1 MIAQFEQRDARLRF
15 RDVLGFGLRKLSTRL
30 PFFVG
35 IVVVLRLGAY
45 TLDRAELWLRA
56 QLPWSAP
63 IISVMDWALGF
74 ALSIGIIRVSLKLVA
89 GPLPALA
96 DVGSN
101 WATFSRFA
109 LASLFYTVAGMGLGF
124 LASVAGGIV
133 LMFVLDRLS
142 AREHMS
148 FPVGI
153 GMSAIGAVAAIA
165 TFRVGRWLFDRQ
177 FYGHLI
183 VDRSVGPKAAFR
195 GSATLARPAR
205 RQLLA
210 VLALIFGIGIILA
223 TPIVLLKDPLPVD
236 PRVPWSLPHI
246 TTGWPR
252 LVNSAVIELLGGLAA
267 LDGWLL
273 ALALSFAYRTLSNY
287 QLEATSPESPDWHLQ
302 SRAVDALTTSF
313 ASRDSRGEGRS
324 KPG

>member
-1 MIAQFEQRDARLRF
+1 MIAKFEQRYASLRF
-15 RDVLGFGLRKLSTRL
+15 RDVLSFGLRTLSTRL

-35 IVVVLRLGAY
+35 IVVALRLGSHA
-45 TLDRAELWLRA
+45 LDRAESWLGT
-56 QLPWSAP
+56 QLPWTAP
-63 IISVMDWALGF
+63 IISVGDWALGF

-89 GPLPALA
+89 GLLPTLA
-96 DVGSN
+96 DVRSK

-109 LASLFYTVAGMGLGF
+109 IASLLYTLAGVGLGF
-124 LASVAGGIV
+124 LGSIAGGIV
-133 LMFVLDRLS
+133 LAFVLDSLS
-142 AREHMS
+142 AREHVS
-148 FPVGI
+148 LSVGI
-153 GMSAIGAVAAIA
+153 GISAIGAVAAIA

-183 VDRSVGPKAAFR
+183 VDRGLGLKAAFR

-210 VLALIFGIGIILA
+210 VLTLVFSIGIVFA
-223 TPIVLLKDPLPVD
+223 TPIVLIKDPPPVD

-273 ALALSFAYRTLSNY
+273 ALTLSFAYRTLSNY
-287 QLEATSPESPDWHLQ
+287 QLDAASPESPDWHLQ
-302 SRAVDALTTSF
+302 SRVMA
-313 ASRDSRGEGRS
+313 DSLRT
-324 KPG
+324 